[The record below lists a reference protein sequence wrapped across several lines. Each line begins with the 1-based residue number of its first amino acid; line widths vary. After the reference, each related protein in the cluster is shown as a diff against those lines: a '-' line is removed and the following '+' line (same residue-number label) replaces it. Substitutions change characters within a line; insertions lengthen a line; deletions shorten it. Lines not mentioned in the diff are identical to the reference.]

1 MVKSMTGFGA
11 IQIDNDLHNIQIEIK
26 TLNSKFLDFSTKIP
40 HIFSDKEIELKNM
53 IGKFLERGKVN
64 FFMGF
69 TDKLNTK
76 ERLVI
81 NRQLVAQ
88 YYQDLKET
96 SEFIGAEV
104 NNLFQIA
111 LTMPQAYIQAP
122 ANEASEETWKLLM
135 AQVQQAL
142 IQCDEFR
149 IREGKV
155 LYQVFC
161 DCVHI
166 IETQLAKIE
175 EKDSARVQQIKDRL
189 LQNMGEFVH
198 NENFDRNRFEQEL
211 IYYVEKLDIN
221 EEKVRLKSHINYFM
235 ETLAEPVSNGKRLGF
250 IAQEIGREINTI
262 GSKANDAQI
271 QQWVVVMKEELEKIK
286 EQLNNVI

>member
-11 IQIDNDLHNIQIEIK
+11 IQIDNDLHTIQIEIK
-26 TLNSKFLDFSTKIP
+26 TLNSKFLDLSTKIP

-111 LTMPQAYIQAP
+111 LTLPQAYIQAP
-122 ANEASEETWKLLM
+122 ANEASEETWKLLI

-142 IQCDEFR
+142 LQCDEFR

-161 DCVHI
+161 DCVQV

-175 EKDSARVQQIKDRL
+175 EKDSTRVQQIKDRL

-221 EEKVRLKSHINYFM
+221 EEKVRLKSHINYFL

-271 QQWVVVMKEELEKIK
+271 QQGVVVMKEELEKIK